1 MLPYFGMVKRFLTF
15 ALSVGFFIWLPSAF
29 ADGNG
34 ILSLDADAP
43 ATFRQVQAIEGSPLL
58 TLRVDN
64 IQVRAGW
71 EVTDAAEVFTIS
83 AGVSPNEGVLRT
95 TGDATDT
102 HVATIY
108 AVDKFDLLNPAYANL
123 TASAVITVVFDS
135 GVRLSAPRLTAVAGD
150 ENDDDR
156 ANLYTFV
163 AEGGSEDNTYTYTY
177 ALVGGNDAGH
187 FGHFGLDKDSG
198 VLSLRAGSQ
207 EGVYTLTVQVTDGDS
222 GPVEA
227 VVMVELSAAL
237 MLANAP
243 LISVALGAAVSLHTF
258 IASGG
263 IGVKTYRL
271 AGGQAGYTDYF
282 SVDAGSGVLSLKAGA
297 QEGVHIFAV
306 RAIDEG
312 GREDD
317 VLVTVRVSAMLSLAD
332 APSLLGG
339 AVGQA
344 SELHTFA
351 ADGGIGART
360 YTLMAGEAAG
370 YFSLGA
376 ESGVLSLLATAAA
389 GMYTLSVQVKDEHGN
404 MAQALA
410 TVDVRAL
417 YLASPMDTL
426 YAIEGRTVSLHT
438 FVAQSGVG
446 DKTYILVADKEDYFT
461 LGEKNGVL
469 SVLATAPIEIY
480 TLSVLVEDTVNNT
493 ATAVAI
499 VEVRASVSL
508 AAVPP
513 LTVIIGRVVHT
524 LVASGGIG
532 TLTYAIKSG
541 KDGFALDADNGVLS
555 LHADAGLGRHTLTL
569 RVADERGND
578 AETVATVEV
587 SAVLS
592 LADAPPFTVIASLG
606 VSLHTFVAG
615 GGIGAPTYAIVSGND
630 KKGFILDAASGV
642 LSLSVNAEPDN
653 YVLSVEVTDARGNTD
668 EAVATVG
675 VSAVLSLADAPRLT
689 AVAGE
694 AATLHMFSA
703 NGGIGIKTYTLA
715 AGDERYFSVDVGS
728 GVLSLRAIAQEG
740 IYTLTVE
747 VADDDR
753 GSDAVA
759 ALATVEVSAALMLA
773 DAPLI
778 YVALESTVS
787 LHTFIASGGIGIKT
801 YTLAAGNENYFSV
814 DANSGTLSL
823 LDAAQEGVYTLTVQ
837 AMDADSRKVDAA
849 ATVRVSAALMLA
861 DAPPFTVLAS
871 VAIDLH
877 TFAASGG
884 IGVKTYTLVTGA
896 EYFAVDADSGVLS
909 VNASVTVGMY
919 TLSVRVEDADGN
931 VAAAA
936 AMVEVTLLFLLEV
949 PPLYAVAEVA
959 QAVSV
964 HTFAAVQGAALI
976 TFTIFS
982 GNDGG
987 HFTLDPQ
994 SGVLFVQNASV
1005 AIYTLGVA
1013 GKDADNQRVEVMAV
1027 VDVDYALTL
1036 TAVSLVVQTGIT
1048 AGFYQL
1054 SASGGGGVQIFT
1066 LAAAGNE
1073 AGYFAINATGLLQ
1086 VSNAAVGAY
1095 TLLAGVS
1102 DDSGGSSQAK
1112 ITVQVVQM
1120 SLADAPFLPAVAG
1133 LPLTLSLHTFAAYEG
1148 IGKLRY
1154 TIIAG
1159 NGSGYF
1165 ALDADSGVL
1174 SLPDNPAVVAGTY
1187 SLRVGVSDSLT
1198 PPQQATAVATVHI
1211 GKNGIF
1217 VMGGDDGTN
1226 RLGNVWASADG
1237 KNWFNLAATDFPRRS
1252 YHQAA
1257 VYQDK
1262 MYVLG
1267 GSTNAYLGD
1276 AWSAVG
1282 GRNWTIEANPAWGER
1297 YRHQAVVYQE
1307 RLYVLGGGNG
1317 STRYNDVWSWAAGES
1332 WSVVTLAA
1340 AWDAR
1345 QAHQAVVHNGRMYV
1359 LGGGDLSNNP
1369 RFVRNDV
1376 WSSVDGKNWSFEGNA
1391 DWPARARHQAV
1402 SHNGRIYVLGGSDL
1416 SALKND
1422 VWSWAGGGESWR
1434 LEKADNGDFWSRRR
1448 LFQAVSKDGLLYVL
1462 GGYDGGVKDDVWS
1475 SADGQSWTK
1484 VADANWPARSSFQAV
1499 VYPPNLTLP
1508 GASETTILTLHAGLE
1523 IYTFSAQDGRAPYTY
1538 SLPPGT
1544 EGFKIVNKDGTGVL
1558 SANNAQVP
1566 AGTYQVTVRVEDDEG
1581 SHAESIINIELRAF
1595 VLADAPPLLA
1605 LGRLSVAARLH
1616 AFTATYGDG
1625 AYTFNLMNHAGAFI
1639 LGEASGVLSV
1649 RANADV
1655 GVYTVAVAVRDESS
1669 NRATAVAT
1677 VRLVKNGIFV
1687 LGGKA
1692 SSLQND
1698 VWLSV
1703 DSGWWKEANAAW
1715 PARDAH
1721 QAVVYKGRLW
1731 VMGGFSWQGGNKN
1744 DVWSSADGKSWSLL
1758 ETTGTW
1764 SGRTR
1769 HRSVAYKGRLYVTGG
1784 WDGGSLRKEVWS
1796 WAPGEA
1802 NWTMTTPPWTARESH
1817 QVVVHNERL
1826 YLLGGQAS
1834 EGNDVRKNDV
1844 WSTTDGENWRFEGNA
1859 DWPIRSLHQAVS
1871 HQGRLYV
1878 MGGWRTKDSGSRYN
1892 DVWSSVDGK
1901 SWREEKANNSD
1912 YWLRRTEFQAVSRDG
1927 LLYVMGGTT
1936 ANNESGSAENG
1947 SNDVWTSADGKIW
1960 SLAGNADW
1968 SVRESFQAVVFP
1980 PNLALSGSSETI
1992 VLTLQAGLD
2001 VEIYPFS
2008 AQGGFGQYTYSLPPE
2023 TEGFNINGGTGV
2035 LSAVK
2040 DQLSAGTYQVTVRVE
2055 DEDGGSAESIINIE
2069 LRTFVLADAPPLFA
2083 FARLSVAV
2091 SLHAF
2096 TSTYGVGAYTFNLMN
2111 HAGDFILGEASGVLS
2126 VQANVA
2132 VGVYTVAVEA
2142 RDAGNNRATA
2152 VATVRLAKNGMFM
2165 MGGLSGSYMNDVWV
2179 AADGKN
2185 WAKVVDADWP
2195 VRSNHQAVGY
2205 QGRLYVMG
2213 GYDGNSGIKDMWSAA
2228 DGKTWS
2234 LEAAPAWPGRD
2245 KFQAV
2250 AHQGRLYVLGG
2261 YDGNSTRYNDVWSWA
2276 KGESW
2281 SLNKA
2286 NDGNGWTKRSGHQ
2299 VVSHNGRLYVLGG
2312 DEGGNR
2318 LNDVWSSVDGKTWSF
2333 EGNAVWPSRTLHQAV
2348 SHQGRLYV
2356 LGGLGG
2362 DNNFRNDVWSWA
2374 GGDSGWTPVK
2384 ADNND
2389 FWSKRYSYKAL
2400 SRDGLLYVMGGS
2412 DKDGNRLNDV
2422 WSSADGVSWDKVAD
2436 ANWDER
2442 EGLEAVIFPP
2452 NLVLSGSSET
2462 IVATL
2467 HHAGVEIYTFR
2478 AQGGFG
2484 QYTYSL
2490 PPETEGFNIVKNSN
2504 GDGVLSVANAQ
2515 VSAGSHQVTVR
2526 VEDEDGGNAESIIN
2540 IELLPFVLADA
2551 PPLFAIGRFAVAAS
2565 LHVFTESYR
2574 GVGANTFDLV
2584 NNADDFIIGAE
2595 SGVLSV
2601 QANVAVGVYTVSV
2614 EARDESSNRA
2624 TAVATVRLAQ
2634 NGVFMMGGS
2643 GSNYFKDV
2651 WAAVDG
2657 KNWVKVADADW
2668 SGRRYHQAVGYKG
2681 RLYML
2686 GGSINTNVL
2695 KQIWSSADGK
2705 NWQREADPAWANRH
2719 HFQAVAHQGRL
2730 YVLGGSGGSNRLNDV
2745 WSWAKGESSWT
2756 AVTTA
2761 VAWTARSGLQAVSH
2775 NGRLY
2780 VLGGNAGSYR
2790 NDVWSSV
2797 DGANWSFE
2805 GNADWPS
2812 RSRHQAVSHN
2822 GRIYVL
2828 GGTDGS
2834 RKNDVWSWAEGES
2847 WSMEKANNN
2856 DFWSKRNYFKAL
2868 SYDGLLYV
2876 MGGYDGGNKNDVWSS
2891 ADGVSWTKVTNA
2903 NWVGRYGHQ
2912 ALVFPPNLTLPVISQ
2927 TIALSL
2933 KTGLDPEVYTFIAQG
2948 GRAPYTYSL
2957 PTESE
2962 EFNIAKNG
2970 NGDGVLSANNDNVP
2984 PGVYQVT
2991 VRVEDDDG
2999 SRAES
3004 IINIE
3009 VRSFALAD
3017 APPLSAIGRLAV
3029 AARLHTFTG
3038 QHGVGA
3044 STYNL
3049 VNNAGNFNL
3058 GETSGVL
3065 EAPANAAVG
3074 VYTVLVE
3081 ALDGRINRAT
3091 AVATVR
3097 IIPNGMFMMG
3107 GGNSGNF
3114 NDVWASANGKNW
3126 VKMADADWTGRTYHQ
3141 AVEYQ
3146 GRLYVMGGAEGG
3158 ATGRKNDVWSS
3169 ADGISWAKETDANW
3183 SAREQHQAVVH
3194 QGRLY
3199 VLSGT
3204 EGGSTGR
3211 KNDVWSWAEGESSWT
3226 EVTGAAGWQ
3235 AREGTQVV
3243 SHNGRLYMLG
3253 GNTGSV
3259 ANDIW
3264 SSVDGANWSLEG
3276 VAEWA
3281 GRVLHQA
3288 VSHNGRLYVLGGSDG
3303 SPRNDVW
3310 SWAEGE
3316 SGWREEKASN
3326 DAFWSKRLAFQ
3337 ALSHDGLL
3345 YVMGGQ
3351 DNNSTRFRDVWSSAD
3366 GVSWTK
3372 VANANWSARY
3382 GHQALVYPPSLAL
3395 PGTSETIALTLRT
3408 GLGLEIYTFRAQGG
3422 FGQYT
3427 YSLPPDTEGFKIN
3440 SGTGVLSA
3448 ANDQGS
3454 AGTYQVVVW
3463 VEDEDGSRAESIINI
3478 ELLSFVLADAPPLS
3492 GIARLPVRLHTFT
3505 GQHGVG
3511 TYTYNLVNDEG
3522 YFILGE
3528 ASGGLEARANVA
3540 VGVYTVSVAARDGRN
3555 NQATA
3560 VATVQLAP
3568 NGIFMLGGG
3577 SFNDVWSS
3585 AGGKNW
3591 AKVAD
3596 AGWTGRTYYQA
3607 VEYQG
3612 RLYVMGGSDGSSSYI
3627 KDMWSSADGKTWSPE
3642 AAPGW
3647 SGRQQHQAVAHQ
3659 GRLYVLGG
3667 LGGSRKNDVWS
3678 WAKGESWS
3686 LVTGAAAWPARTGHQ
3701 AVSHNGRLYV
3711 LSGDDGSTRLNDVWS
3726 SVDGKTWSL
3735 EATPAW
3741 SGRQLHQAVSH
3752 QGRLYVLGGLDSGNN
3767 LPNDV
3772 WSWAEGESGWTP
3784 VKANNSNFWSGR
3796 YSFKALSRDGL
3807 LYVLGGN
3814 VGSFRFQN
3822 DVWSSADGVS
3832 WTKVTNANWPAR
3844 QGLQAVVFPPSLA
3857 LPGTS
3862 ETIAL
3867 SLRAGRGLEIYT
3879 FSAQGGFGQYTY
3891 SLPEA
3896 EGFNIVKNSN
3906 GDGVLSA
3913 NNDQVPAG
3921 VYQVVVRVED
3931 EDGSRAESI
3940 INIELLYFYLAD
3952 APPLFAL
3959 GRLSVA
3965 ARLHTF
3971 TAVYG
3976 DGALTYNL
3984 VGDESGYFTL
3994 DTASGVLS
4002 VTANAAVGVYTVSVE
4017 VRDAGDNRATAVAT
4031 VRIIKNGIFV
4041 LGGDDG
4047 GVRNDVWMAG
4057 EDGVI
4062 WRSIS
4067 TNNVWPARSAYQ
4079 VVLLNGRMYVLG
4091 GYNGG
4096 GGTDDVWSSGDGVTW
4111 SFEGHADWSARTLFQ
4126 AVSHQGTIYVMGGA
4140 PGNRGYTGEIWSS
4153 TDGITW
4159 QQKTNPALPGRNY
4172 FQAVTHNGRIYV
4184 MGGLSDPYRRRDVWS
4199 SADGENW
4206 VYEGDGGW
4214 SARSNYQAVSHN
4226 GRIYVM
4232 GGNDGSHKK
4241 DVWSSVDG
4249 KNWRLETAAAAW
4261 PSRSGF
4267 QAVSRNGLLY
4277 VMGGEGNG
4285 TDDVWSSADGKS
4297 WTEMT
4302 ADAGWTARKLF
4313 QAVVFP
4319 PNLALPGS
4327 SETIALS
4334 LRAGQG
4340 LEIYTFSAQGGFGQY
4355 AYSLPPGTEGFNI
4368 NSGTGVLSAN
4378 NAQVPSGAHQLTV
4391 RVEDEDGSRA
4401 ESIINIE
4408 LRYFDLADASPL
4420 FAIAGL
4426 AESVRLHAFTAVY
4439 GVGESTYELVGD
4451 DSGYFTLGAA
4461 SGVLSMTA
4469 NVALGV
4475 YTVSVAA
4482 SDADGNQATA
4492 VATVHIVKNRIFVL
4506 GGSDGGIKNDVWSS
4520 VDGEVWR
4527 RDTGSAGWTRRQL
4540 HQAVAHN
4547 GRLYIL
4553 GGADGSKRNDVWWS
4567 VDGANWQREAD
4578 ADWPG
4583 REIHQA
4589 VSYNG
4594 RLYVLGGQVSGGKT
4608 NDVWSS
4614 ADGITWRQDKA
4625 NDTTGWTARDRHQ
4638 VVVHNSRIWLMGGQD
4653 SDGGTN
4659 DVWSSA
4665 DGISWISERNA
4676 AWDARYFHQMVSH
4689 GGRLYVMG
4697 GSDRSGNEGG
4707 VKNDVWSS
4715 PNGVSWRLE
4724 KADNDDF
4731 WSKRFRHQSLSRDGL
4746 LYVLGGEGSGGRTK
4760 DVWSSADGR
4769 SWTKETDAAWTAR
4782 MFHQAVVFPPD

>member
-1 MLPYFGMVKRFLTF
+1 MLSYFGMVKRFLTF

-29 ADGNG
+29 ADGSG

-43 ATFRQVQAIEGSPLL
+43 ATFRQVQTTEGSPLL
-58 TLRVDN
+58 TLRVNN
-64 IQVRAGW
+64 IQVRADW
-71 EVTDAAEVFTIS
+71 EVTDADKVFTIS
-83 AGVSPNEGVLRT
+83 AGVSPNEGVLWA
-95 TGDATDT
+95 TGNATDT

-108 AVDKFDLLNPAYANL
+108 VEDKFELLNPAYANL

-135 GVRLSAPRLTAVAGD
+135 GVRLPAPRLIAVVGD
-150 ENDDDR
+150 KGS
-156 ANLYTFV
+156 LYTFA

-177 ALVGGNDAGH
+177 ALVGGNDDDY
-187 FGHFGLDKDSG
+187 FGLDKDSG
-198 VLSLRAGSQ
+198 ALSLRAGSQ
-207 EGVYTLTVQVTDGDS
+207 EGVYTLTVQVTYGGGVS
-222 GPVEA
+222 VVA
-227 VVMVELSAAL
+227 VATVELSAAL
-237 MLANAP
+237 MMADAR
-243 LISVALGAAVSLHTF
+243 LIYVALGSTVSLHTF

-263 IGVKTYRL
+263 IGVKNYGV
-271 AGGQAGYTDYF
+271 AVGEESYF
-282 SVDAGSGVLSLKAGA
+282 SVDGGSGVLSLKAGA
-297 QEGVHIFAV
+297 QVGVHKLRV
-306 RAIDEG
+306 RATDEG
-312 GREDD
+312 RRE
-317 VLVTVRVSAMLSLAD
+317 VYAWATVRVSAMLSLAD
-332 APSLLGG
+332 ASSIGG
-339 AVGQA
+339 AEGEA
-344 SELHTFA
+344 SYLHTFA
-351 ADGGIGART
+351 AQGGIGART
-360 YTLMAGEAAG
+360 YILMAGEAAG

-376 ESGVLSLLATAAA
+376 TSGTLSLLATAPA

-426 YAIEGRTVSLHT
+426 YAIEGRAVSLHT
-438 FVAQSGVG
+438 FAAQGG
-446 DKTYILVADKEDYFT
+446 GGEKTYILVAGNEDYFT
-461 LGEKNGVL
+461 LGAKNGVL
-469 SVLATAPIEIY
+469 SVLAIAPREVY
-480 TLSVLVEDTVNNT
+480 TLSVQVENAVPKQ

-499 VEVRASVSL
+499 VEVRAPLSL
-508 AAVPP
+508 TAVPP
-513 LTVIIGRVVHT
+513 LTVILGRVAHT

-541 KDGFALDADNGVLS
+541 KDGFALDAASGVLS
-555 LHADAGLGRHTLTL
+555 LSVNAELGRHTLTF
-569 RVADERGND
+569 RVTDERNND
-578 AETVATVEV
+578 DETVATVAV
-587 SAVLS
+587 SAVLT
-592 LADAPPFTVIASLG
+592 LAAVPSFTVIASLG
-606 VSLHTFVAG
+606 MNLHTFVAG

-630 KKGFILDAASGV
+630 KKGFTLDAASGV

-653 YVLSVEVTDARGNTD
+653 YVLSIEVTDARGNTD
-668 EAVATVG
+668 GAVATVG

-694 AATLHMFSA
+694 AVTLHMFSA

-715 AGDERYFSVDVGS
+715 AGNQNYFSVDADS

-740 IYTLTVE
+740 IYTLKVE

-753 GSDAVA
+753 GSDAVE
-759 ALATVEVSAALMLA
+759 ALAMVEVSAALMLA

-801 YTLAAGNENYFSV
+801 YTLAAGNENYFLV
-814 DANSGTLSL
+814 DAGSGTLSL
-823 LDAAQEGVYTLTVQ
+823 LEDAQAGVYTLTVQ
-837 AMDADSRKVDAA
+837 AMDADSRTVVAA

-861 DAPPFTVLAS
+861 DEPSFTVLAG

-919 TLSVRVEDADGN
+919 NLAVRVEDADGN
-931 VAAAA
+931 VAVAA

-959 QAVSV
+959 QSVSV
-964 HTFAAVQGAALI
+964 HTFAAVQGAVIL

-982 GNDGG
+982 GNDGE

-1054 SASGGGGVQIFT
+1054 SASGGGGVQTFT

-1073 AGYFAINATGLLQ
+1073 AGYFALNATGLLQ

-1133 LPLTLSLHTFAAYEG
+1133 LPLTLFLHTFAAYEG

-1226 RLGNVWASADG
+1226 HFRNVWASADG
-1237 KNWFNLAATDFPRRS
+1237 KNWLNLAATDFPERS

-1267 GSTNAYLGD
+1267 GSTSAYLGD

-1282 GRNWTIEANPAWGER
+1282 GRNWTVEANPAWGAR

-1317 STRYNDVWSWAAGES
+1317 STRYNDVWSRAAGES

-1359 LGGGDLSNNP
+1359 LGGGDLVNSPN
-1369 RFVRNDV
+1369 FVKNDV

-1391 DWPARARHQAV
+1391 DWPARAQHQAV
-1402 SHNGRIYVLGGSDL
+1402 SHNGRIYVLGGADL
-1416 SALKND
+1416 SGRYND
-1422 VWSWAGGGESWR
+1422 VWSWAGGERWR
-1434 LEKADNGDFWSRRR
+1434 MEQANNNDFWSERS
-1448 LFQAVSKDGLLYVL
+1448 LFQAVSKDGLLYVM
-1462 GGYDGGVKDDVWS
+1462 GGQDSGKKDDVWS

-1484 VADANWPARSSFQAV
+1484 VADANWSARSGFQAV

-1508 GASETTILTLHAGLE
+1508 GTSETTILTLHAGLD
-1523 IYTFSAQDGRAPYTY
+1523 IYPFRAQGGRAPYAY

-1544 EGFKIVNKDGTGVL
+1544 EGFNIDSGTGVL

-1581 SHAESIINIELRAF
+1581 SRAESIINIELRVFVLADAPPLLAIGRLAVAVSLHAFTAAYGDGAYTFNLMNHAGDFILGEASGVFSVQANADVGGYTVSVEVSDARSNRATAVATVRLAKNGIFVLGGSLDGEYLNDVWMSADGKNWLNLAATGLPGRVYHQAAVYQDKMYVLGGSNGDLLGDAWSAGGGRNWTVEANPAWTARDRHQALAHQGRLYVIGGNDEDGIKNDVWSWAEGESSWMAVTVSAAWSERQNHQAVSHNGRIYVLGGYDSNNNNNKNDVWSSVDGKNWLFHGNADWSARAQHQAVSHNGRLYVMGGYDSNNKNDVWSWAGGGESWRLEKADNETSFWSQRDLFQAMSKDGLLYVLGGSGKNDVWSSADGQKWTKVADASWEGREGLAAVIFPPNLALSGSSETIVLTLHAGLDIYPFSAQGGRAPYAYSLPPETEGFNIDSGTGVLSANNAQVPVGTYQVTVRVEDDDGSHAESIINIELRTFA
-1595 VLADAPPLLA
+1595 LADAPPLLA

-1616 AFTATYGDG
+1616 AFTAAYGDG
-1625 AYTFNLMNHAGAFI
+1625 AYTFNLVNNAGYFI

-1649 RANADV
+1649 RANADL

-1677 VRLVKNGIFV
+1677 VRIIKNGIFV
-1687 LGGKA
+1687 LGGKT
-1692 SSLQND
+1692 SGFQND
-1698 VWLSV
+1698 VWLSW
-1703 DSGWWKEANAAW
+1703 DSGWWQEANAAW

-1731 VMGGFSWQGGNKN
+1731 VMGGWTGGYKN

-1784 WDGGSLRKEVWS
+1784 WNGSGLTKEVWS

-1802 NWTMTTPPWTARESH
+1802 SWTMTTPPWSQRESH

-1834 EGNDVRKNDV
+1834 EGGVDVRKNDV
-1844 WSTTDGENWRFEGNA
+1844 WSSTDGANWTFEGNA
-1859 DWPIRSLHQAVS
+1859 EWPIRSLHQAVS

-1878 MGGWRTKDSGSRYN
+1878 MGGWRAKDSSTRYN
-1892 DVWSSVDGK
+1892 DVWSSVDGR

-1936 ANNESGSAENG
+1936 ANNETGSAGNG

-1960 SLAGNADW
+1960 SLAGNAGW
-1968 SVRESFQAVVFP
+1968 SVREGLQAVVFP
-1980 PNLALSGSSETI
+1980 PNLVLSGSSETI
-1992 VLTLQAGLD
+1992 SLTLQAGLD
-2001 VEIYPFS
+2001 LEIYTFS

-2023 TEGFNINGGTGV
+2023 TEGFKIDGDTGV
-2035 LSAVK
+2035 LSTDK
-2040 DQLSAGTYQVTVRVE
+2040 DQVSGGSHQVTVRVE
-2055 DEDGGSAESIINIE
+2055 DEDGSRAESIINIE
-2069 LRTFVLADAPPLFA
+2069 LPSFVLADAPPLLAIGRFA
-2083 FARLSVAV
+2083 VAV
-2091 SLHAF
+2091 SLHVF
-2096 TSTYGVGAYTFNLMN
+2096 TDSQHGVGAYTFDLVN
-2111 HAGDFILGEASGVLS
+2111 HADNFILGEASGVLS
-2126 VQANVA
+2126 VQANA
-2132 VGVYTVAVEA
+2132 
-2142 RDAGNNRATA
+2142 
-2152 VATVRLAKNGMFM
+2152 
-2165 MGGLSGSYMNDVWV
+2165 
-2179 AADGKN
+2179 
-2185 WAKVVDADWP
+2185 
-2195 VRSNHQAVGY
+2195 
-2205 QGRLYVMG
+2205 
-2213 GYDGNSGIKDMWSAA
+2213 
-2228 DGKTWS
+2228 
-2234 LEAAPAWPGRD
+2234 
-2245 KFQAV
+2245 
-2250 AHQGRLYVLGG
+2250 
-2261 YDGNSTRYNDVWSWA
+2261 
-2276 KGESW
+2276 
-2281 SLNKA
+2281 
-2286 NDGNGWTKRSGHQ
+2286 
-2299 VVSHNGRLYVLGG
+2299 
-2312 DEGGNR
+2312 
-2318 LNDVWSSVDGKTWSF
+2318 
-2333 EGNAVWPSRTLHQAV
+2333 
-2348 SHQGRLYV
+2348 
-2356 LGGLGG
+2356 
-2362 DNNFRNDVWSWA
+2362 
-2374 GGDSGWTPVK
+2374 
-2384 ADNND
+2384 
-2389 FWSKRYSYKAL
+2389 
-2400 SRDGLLYVMGGS
+2400 
-2412 DKDGNRLNDV
+2412 
-2422 WSSADGVSWDKVAD
+2422 
-2436 ANWDER
+2436 
-2442 EGLEAVIFPP
+2442 
-2452 NLVLSGSSET
+2452 
-2462 IVATL
+2462 
-2467 HHAGVEIYTFR
+2467 
-2478 AQGGFG
+2478 
-2484 QYTYSL
+2484 
-2490 PPETEGFNIVKNSN
+2490 
-2504 GDGVLSVANAQ
+2504 
-2515 VSAGSHQVTVR
+2515 
-2526 VEDEDGGNAESIIN
+2526 
-2540 IELLPFVLADA
+2540 
-2551 PPLFAIGRFAVAAS
+2551 
-2565 LHVFTESYR
+2565 
-2574 GVGANTFDLV
+2574 
-2584 NNADDFIIGAE
+2584 
-2595 SGVLSV
+2595 
-2601 QANVAVGVYTVSV
+2601 AVGVYTVSV

-2624 TAVATVRLAQ
+2624 TAVATVRLAK
-2634 NGVFMMGGS
+2634 NGIFMLGGS
-2643 GSNYFKDV
+2643 GTVFFNDV

-2668 SGRRYHQAVGYKG
+2668 SGRVYHQAVGYKG
-2681 RLYML
+2681 RLYVL
-2686 GGSINTNVL
+2686 GGSSGTNAY
-2695 KQIWSSADGK
+2695 KDIWSSADGK
-2705 NWQREADPAWANRH
+2705 NWQRAADPGWANRRR
-2719 HFQAVAHQGRL
+2719 FQAVSHKGRLYVMGGGYPLGAGINSNSNLLNDVWSWAEGESSWTEETAAAAWTVRQDYQAVSHKGRL
-2730 YVLGGSGGSNRLNDV
+2730 YVLGGGNTATDGGF
-2745 WSWAKGESSWT
+2745 
-2756 AVTTA
+2756 
-2761 VAWTARSGLQAVSH
+2761 
-2775 NGRLY
+2775 
-2780 VLGGNAGSYR
+2780 YR

-2797 DGANWSFE
+2797 DGANWSFD
-2805 GNADWPS
+2805 GNADWPA
-2812 RSRHQAVSHN
+2812 RTQHQAVSHN

-2828 GGTDGS
+2828 GGTSNATSTG
-2834 RKNDVWSWAEGES
+2834 RRNDVWSWAEGES
-2847 WSMEKANNN
+2847 WRMEKANNN
-2856 DFWSKRNYFKAL
+2856 DFWTKRGQFKAL

-2876 MGGYDGGNKNDVWSS
+2876 MGGIDSGLLAHNEVWSS

-2903 NWVGRYGHQ
+2903 DWAIRSGLQ
-2912 ALVFPPNLTLPVISQ
+2912 ALVYPPNLTLPGTSQ

-2933 KTGLDPEVYTFIAQG
+2933 KAGLDLEAYTFIAQG
-2948 GRAPYTYSL
+2948 GFGQYAYSL

-2962 EFNIAKNG
+2962 EFNIDG
-2970 NGDGVLSANNDNVP
+2970 GTGVLSANNDNVP

-2991 VRVEDDDG
+2991 VRVEDEDG

-3017 APPLSAIGRLAV
+3017 APPLSAIGRFAV
-3029 AARLHTFTG
+3029 AVSLHTFTG
-3038 QHGVGA
+3038 RHGVG
-3044 STYNL
+3044 TYNYNL
-3049 VNNAGNFNL
+3049 VNNAENFNL
-3058 GETSGVL
+3058 GATSGVL
-3065 EAPANAAVG
+3065 EAQANADVG
-3074 VYTVLVE
+3074 VYTVSV
-3081 ALDGRINRAT
+3081 AASDGRSNQAT

-3097 IIPNGMFMMG
+3097 ITPNGIFVMG
-3107 GGNSGNF
+3107 GSGGAFVYKGVWTSADGNR
-3114 NDVWASANGKNW
+3114 WAK
-3126 VKMADADWTGRTYHQ
+3126 VADAGWPVRSWHQ

-3146 GRLYVMGGAEGG
+3146 GRLYVMGGYDTTQILGDWWSSADGKTWARKTNPAWGARSQPQAVAHNGRLYVLGGTEGG
-3158 ATGRKNDVWSS
+3158 ANGRKNDVWSWAEGESWS
-3169 ADGISWAKETDANW
+3169 AVTLTAAW
-3183 SAREQHQAVVH
+3183 SARSGHQALSH
-3194 QGRLY
+3194 KGRLY
-3199 VLSGT
+3199 VMGGYDGGYTNDMWSSVDGANWSFEGNAQWPIRTLHQAVSHNGRIYVLGGT
-3204 EGGSTGR
+3204 DSNNNVSGR

-3226 EVTGAAGWQ
+3226 EEKVNISTSFW
-3235 AREGTQVV
+3235 
-3243 SHNGRLYMLG
+3243 
-3253 GNTGSV
+3253 
-3259 ANDIW
+3259 
-3264 SSVDGANWSLEG
+3264 
-3276 VAEWA
+3276 
-3281 GRVLHQA
+3281 
-3288 VSHNGRLYVLGGSDG
+3288 
-3303 SPRNDVW
+3303 SPR
-3310 SWAEGE
+3310 
-3316 SGWREEKASN
+3316 AS
-3326 DAFWSKRLAFQ
+3326 FQ

-3345 YVMGGQ
+3345 YVMGGVSS
-3351 DNNSTRFRDVWSSAD
+3351 NAVNDVWSSAD

-3372 VANANWSARY
+3372 VADADWSIRQ
-3382 GHQALVYPPSLAL
+3382 GLQAVVFPPSLAL

-3408 GLGLEIYTFRAQGG
+3408 GRGLEIYTFRAQGG

-3463 VEDEDGSRAESIINI
+3463 VEDEDGSRAESIINV
-3478 ELLSFVLADAPPLS
+3478 ELRSFVLADAPPLL
-3492 GIARLPVRLHTFT
+3492 GLGRLAAAARVHTFT
-3505 GQHGVG
+3505 GQHGIG
-3511 TYTYNLVNDEG
+3511 ASTYKLVDDEG
-3522 YFILGE
+3522 YFTLGE
-3528 ASGGLEARANVA
+3528 ASGVLEAQANVA
-3540 VGVYTVSVAARDGRN
+3540 VGVYTVAVEARDGRSN
-3555 NQATA
+3555 RATA
-3560 VATVQLAP
+3560 VATVRLAK
-3568 NGIFMLGGG
+3568 NGIFMMGGG
-3577 SFNDVWSS
+3577 SFDDVWAS
-3585 AGGKNW
+3585 ADGKNW

-3596 AGWTGRTYYQA
+3596 ADWTGRTYHQA

-3612 RLYVMGGSDGSSSYI
+3612 RLYVMGGYGGSNI
-3627 KDMWSSADGKTWSPE
+3627 KDMWSSADGITWSLE
-3642 AAPGW
+3642 ATPGW
-3647 SGRQQHQAVAHQ
+3647 TGRQLHQAVAHQ

-3667 LGGSRKNDVWS
+3667 DDGSSRQNDVWS

-3686 LVTGAAAWPARTGHQ
+3686 LNKENDDNGWEARSGHQ
-3701 AVSHNGRLYV
+3701 VVSHNGRLYV
-3711 LSGDDGSTRLNDVWS
+3711 LGGDDGSTRYNDVWS
-3726 SVDGKTWSL
+3726 SVDGATWSFEG
-3735 EATPAW
+3735 EAAW
-3741 SGRQLHQAVSH
+3741 PIRTLHQAVSH

-3784 VKANNSNFWSGR
+3784 VKASNGNFWSGR
-3796 YSFKALSRDGL
+3796 YSYKALSRDGL

-3814 VGSFRFQN
+3814 EGSFRFQN

-3832 WTKVTNANWPAR
+3832 WTKVANADWDAR

-3867 SLRAGRGLEIYT
+3867 SLRAGQGLEIYT
-3879 FSAQGGFGQYTY
+3879 FRAQGGFGQYTY
-3891 SLPEA
+3891 SLPPET
-3896 EGFNIVKNSN
+3896 EGFNIN
-3906 GDGVLSA
+3906 GGTGVLSA

-3921 VYQVVVRVED
+3921 VYQVVVQVED
-3931 EDGSRAESI
+3931 EDGSRAQSI

-3994 DTASGVLS
+3994 GAASGVLS
-4002 VTANAAVGVYTVSVE
+4002 VTANVALGVYTVSVE
-4017 VRDAGDNRATAVAT
+4017 VIDAGNNRATAVAT

-4041 LGGDDG
+4041 MGGDDG
-4047 GVRNDVWMAG
+4047 SLKNDVWMGG

-4062 WRSIS
+4062 WRAIT

-4096 GGTDDVWSSGDGVTW
+4096 IGTDDVWSSGDGVTW
-4111 SFEGHADWSARTLFQ
+4111 TFEGRADWSPRTLFQ

-4159 QQKTNPALPGRNY
+4159 QQKTNHPVPGRNY

-4214 SARSNYQAVSHN
+4214 SARSRHQAVSHN

-4232 GGNDGSHKK
+4232 GGNDGSQKK

-4261 PSRSGF
+4261 PSRSSF

-4277 VMGGEGNG
+4277 VMGGDGNG
-4285 TDDVWSSADGKS
+4285 TDDVWSSADGKI
-4297 WTEMT
+4297 WTEVT

-4378 NAQVPSGAHQLTV
+4378 NDQVPSGAHQLTV
-4391 RVEDEDGSRA
+4391 RVDDEDGSRA

-4408 LRYFDLADASPL
+4408 LRYYDLADALPL
-4420 FAIAGL
+4420 FAIADL

-4520 VDGEVWR
+4520 VDGEIWR

-4547 GRLYIL
+4547 GRLYVL

-4589 VSYNG
+4589 VSYKG
-4594 RLYVLGGQVSGGKT
+4594 RLYVLGGQVSDGKT

-4614 ADGITWRQDKA
+4614 ADGINWRQDKA
-4625 NDTTGWTARDRHQ
+4625 NNAIGWTARDRHQ
-4638 VVVHNSRIWLMGGQD
+4638 VVVHSGRIWLLGGQD
-4653 SDGGTN
+4653 SDGSLN

-4665 DGISWISERNA
+4665 DGSSWRFERNA
-4676 AWDARYFHQMVSH
+4676 DWDARYFHQVVLH

-4715 PNGVSWRLE
+4715 GNGLSWKLE
-4724 KADNDDF
+4724 KEDNDDF
-4731 WSKRFRHQSLSRDGL
+4731 WSKRYRHQSLSRDGL
-4746 LYVLGGEGSGGRTK
+4746 LYVLGGQDGGSSNGGRKK
-4760 DVWSSADGR
+4760 DVWSSADGKT
-4769 SWTKETDAAWTAR
+4769 WVPETDAAWTAR
-4782 MFHQAVVFPPD
+4782 LFHQAVVFPPE

>member
-1 MLPYFGMVKRFLTF
+1 MV
-15 ALSVGFFIWLPSAF
+15 
-29 ADGNG
+29 
-34 ILSLDADAP
+34 
-43 ATFRQVQAIEGSPLL
+43 
-58 TLRVDN
+58 
-64 IQVRAGW
+64 
-71 EVTDAAEVFTIS
+71 
-83 AGVSPNEGVLRT
+83 
-95 TGDATDT
+95 
-102 HVATIY
+102 
-108 AVDKFDLLNPAYANL
+108 
-123 TASAVITVVFDS
+123 
-135 GVRLSAPRLTAVAGD
+135 
-150 ENDDDR
+150 
-156 ANLYTFV
+156 
-163 AEGGSEDNTYTYTY
+163 
-177 ALVGGNDAGH
+177 
-187 FGHFGLDKDSG
+187 
-198 VLSLRAGSQ
+198 
-207 EGVYTLTVQVTDGDS
+207 
-222 GPVEA
+222 
-227 VVMVELSAAL
+227 
-237 MLANAP
+237 
-243 LISVALGAAVSLHTF
+243 
-258 IASGG
+258 
-263 IGVKTYRL
+263 
-271 AGGQAGYTDYF
+271 
-282 SVDAGSGVLSLKAGA
+282 
-297 QEGVHIFAV
+297 
-306 RAIDEG
+306 
-312 GREDD
+312 
-317 VLVTVRVSAMLSLAD
+317 
-332 APSLLGG
+332 
-339 AVGQA
+339 
-344 SELHTFA
+344 
-351 ADGGIGART
+351 
-360 YTLMAGEAAG
+360 
-370 YFSLGA
+370 
-376 ESGVLSLLATAAA
+376 
-389 GMYTLSVQVKDEHGN
+389 
-404 MAQALA
+404 
-410 TVDVRAL
+410 
-417 YLASPMDTL
+417 
-426 YAIEGRTVSLHT
+426 
-438 FVAQSGVG
+438 
-446 DKTYILVADKEDYFT
+446 
-461 LGEKNGVL
+461 
-469 SVLATAPIEIY
+469 
-480 TLSVLVEDTVNNT
+480 
-493 ATAVAI
+493 
-499 VEVRASVSL
+499 
-508 AAVPP
+508 
-513 LTVIIGRVVHT
+513 
-524 LVASGGIG
+524 
-532 TLTYAIKSG
+532 
-541 KDGFALDADNGVLS
+541 
-555 LHADAGLGRHTLTL
+555 
-569 RVADERGND
+569 
-578 AETVATVEV
+578 
-587 SAVLS
+587 
-592 LADAPPFTVIASLG
+592 
-606 VSLHTFVAG
+606 
-615 GGIGAPTYAIVSGND
+615 
-630 KKGFILDAASGV
+630 
-642 LSLSVNAEPDN
+642 
-653 YVLSVEVTDARGNTD
+653 
-668 EAVATVG
+668 
-675 VSAVLSLADAPRLT
+675 
-689 AVAGE
+689 
-694 AATLHMFSA
+694 
-703 NGGIGIKTYTLA
+703 
-715 AGDERYFSVDVGS
+715 
-728 GVLSLRAIAQEG
+728 
-740 IYTLTVE
+740 
-747 VADDDR
+747 
-753 GSDAVA
+753 
-759 ALATVEVSAALMLA
+759 
-773 DAPLI
+773 
-778 YVALESTVS
+778 
-787 LHTFIASGGIGIKT
+787 
-801 YTLAAGNENYFSV
+801 
-814 DANSGTLSL
+814 
-823 LDAAQEGVYTLTVQ
+823 
-837 AMDADSRKVDAA
+837 
-849 ATVRVSAALMLA
+849 
-861 DAPPFTVLAS
+861 
-871 VAIDLH
+871 
-877 TFAASGG
+877 
-884 IGVKTYTLVTGA
+884 
-896 EYFAVDADSGVLS
+896 
-909 VNASVTVGMY
+909 
-919 TLSVRVEDADGN
+919 
-931 VAAAA
+931 
-936 AMVEVTLLFLLEV
+936 
-949 PPLYAVAEVA
+949 
-959 QAVSV
+959 
-964 HTFAAVQGAALI
+964 
-976 TFTIFS
+976 
-982 GNDGG
+982 
-987 HFTLDPQ
+987 
-994 SGVLFVQNASV
+994 
-1005 AIYTLGVA
+1005 
-1013 GKDADNQRVEVMAV
+1013 
-1027 VDVDYALTL
+1027 
-1036 TAVSLVVQTGIT
+1036 
-1048 AGFYQL
+1048 
-1054 SASGGGGVQIFT
+1054 
-1066 LAAAGNE
+1066 
-1073 AGYFAINATGLLQ
+1073 
-1086 VSNAAVGAY
+1086 
-1095 TLLAGVS
+1095 
-1102 DDSGGSSQAK
+1102 
-1112 ITVQVVQM
+1112 
-1120 SLADAPFLPAVAG
+1120 
-1133 LPLTLSLHTFAAYEG
+1133 
-1148 IGKLRY
+1148 
-1154 TIIAG
+1154 
-1159 NGSGYF
+1159 
-1165 ALDADSGVL
+1165 
-1174 SLPDNPAVVAGTY
+1174 
-1187 SLRVGVSDSLT
+1187 
-1198 PPQQATAVATVHI
+1198 
-1211 GKNGIF
+1211 
-1217 VMGGDDGTN
+1217 
-1226 RLGNVWASADG
+1226 
-1237 KNWFNLAATDFPRRS
+1237 
-1252 YHQAA
+1252 
-1257 VYQDK
+1257 
-1262 MYVLG
+1262 
-1267 GSTNAYLGD
+1267 
-1276 AWSAVG
+1276 
-1282 GRNWTIEANPAWGER
+1282 
-1297 YRHQAVVYQE
+1297 
-1307 RLYVLGGGNG
+1307 
-1317 STRYNDVWSWAAGES
+1317 
-1332 WSVVTLAA
+1332 
-1340 AWDAR
+1340 
-1345 QAHQAVVHNGRMYV
+1345 
-1359 LGGGDLSNNP
+1359 
-1369 RFVRNDV
+1369 
-1376 WSSVDGKNWSFEGNA
+1376 
-1391 DWPARARHQAV
+1391 
-1402 SHNGRIYVLGGSDL
+1402 
-1416 SALKND
+1416 
-1422 VWSWAGGGESWR
+1422 
-1434 LEKADNGDFWSRRR
+1434 
-1448 LFQAVSKDGLLYVL
+1448 
-1462 GGYDGGVKDDVWS
+1462 
-1475 SADGQSWTK
+1475 
-1484 VADANWPARSSFQAV
+1484 
-1499 VYPPNLTLP
+1499 
-1508 GASETTILTLHAGLE
+1508 
-1523 IYTFSAQDGRAPYTY
+1523 
-1538 SLPPGT
+1538 
-1544 EGFKIVNKDGTGVL
+1544 
-1558 SANNAQVP
+1558 
-1566 AGTYQVTVRVEDDEG
+1566 
-1581 SHAESIINIELRAF
+1581 
-1595 VLADAPPLLA
+1595 
-1605 LGRLSVAARLH
+1605 
-1616 AFTATYGDG
+1616 
-1625 AYTFNLMNHAGAFI
+1625 
-1639 LGEASGVLSV
+1639 
-1649 RANADV
+1649 
-1655 GVYTVAVAVRDESS
+1655 
-1669 NRATAVAT
+1669 
-1677 VRLVKNGIFV
+1677 
-1687 LGGKA
+1687 
-1692 SSLQND
+1692 
-1698 VWLSV
+1698 
-1703 DSGWWKEANAAW
+1703 
-1715 PARDAH
+1715 
-1721 QAVVYKGRLW
+1721 
-1731 VMGGFSWQGGNKN
+1731 
-1744 DVWSSADGKSWSLL
+1744 
-1758 ETTGTW
+1758 
-1764 SGRTR
+1764 
-1769 HRSVAYKGRLYVTGG
+1769 
-1784 WDGGSLRKEVWS
+1784 
-1796 WAPGEA
+1796 
-1802 NWTMTTPPWTARESH
+1802 
-1817 QVVVHNERL
+1817 
-1826 YLLGGQAS
+1826 
-1834 EGNDVRKNDV
+1834 
-1844 WSTTDGENWRFEGNA
+1844 
-1859 DWPIRSLHQAVS
+1859 
-1871 HQGRLYV
+1871 
-1878 MGGWRTKDSGSRYN
+1878 
-1892 DVWSSVDGK
+1892 
-1901 SWREEKANNSD
+1901 
-1912 YWLRRTEFQAVSRDG
+1912 
-1927 LLYVMGGTT
+1927 
-1936 ANNESGSAENG
+1936 
-1947 SNDVWTSADGKIW
+1947 
-1960 SLAGNADW
+1960 
-1968 SVRESFQAVVFP
+1968 
-1980 PNLALSGSSETI
+1980 
-1992 VLTLQAGLD
+1992 
-2001 VEIYPFS
+2001 
-2008 AQGGFGQYTYSLPPE
+2008 
-2023 TEGFNINGGTGV
+2023 
-2035 LSAVK
+2035 
-2040 DQLSAGTYQVTVRVE
+2040 
-2055 DEDGGSAESIINIE
+2055 
-2069 LRTFVLADAPPLFA
+2069 
-2083 FARLSVAV
+2083 
-2091 SLHAF
+2091 
-2096 TSTYGVGAYTFNLMN
+2096 
-2111 HAGDFILGEASGVLS
+2111 
-2126 VQANVA
+2126 
-2132 VGVYTVAVEA
+2132 
-2142 RDAGNNRATA
+2142 
-2152 VATVRLAKNGMFM
+2152 
-2165 MGGLSGSYMNDVWV
+2165 
-2179 AADGKN
+2179 
-2185 WAKVVDADWP
+2185 
-2195 VRSNHQAVGY
+2195 
-2205 QGRLYVMG
+2205 
-2213 GYDGNSGIKDMWSAA
+2213 
-2228 DGKTWS
+2228 
-2234 LEAAPAWPGRD
+2234 
-2245 KFQAV
+2245 
-2250 AHQGRLYVLGG
+2250 
-2261 YDGNSTRYNDVWSWA
+2261 
-2276 KGESW
+2276 
-2281 SLNKA
+2281 
-2286 NDGNGWTKRSGHQ
+2286 GHQ
-2299 VVSHNGRLYVLGG
+2299 
-2312 DEGGNR
+2312 
-2318 LNDVWSSVDGKTWSF
+2318 
-2333 EGNAVWPSRTLHQAV
+2333 
-2348 SHQGRLYV
+2348 
-2356 LGGLGG
+2356 
-2362 DNNFRNDVWSWA
+2362 
-2374 GGDSGWTPVK
+2374 VK

-2400 SRDGLLYVMGGS
+2400 SRDGLLYVLGGS

-2462 IVATL
+2462 IVLTL

-2504 GDGVLSVANAQ
+2504 GDGVLSVVNAQ
-2515 VSAGSHQVTVR
+2515 LSAGSHQVTVR
-2526 VEDEDGGNAESIIN
+2526 VEDEDGGNAQSIIN

-2551 PPLFAIGRFAVAAS
+2551 PPLLAIGRLGVAVS
-2565 LHVFTESYR
+2565 LHAFTESYR

-2584 NNADDFIIGAE
+2584 NNADNFIIGAE

-2624 TAVATVRLAQ
+2624 TAVATVRLAK
-2634 NGVFMMGGS
+2634 NGIFMLGGV
-2643 GSNYFKDV
+2643 GSTFFNDV

-2668 SGRRYHQAVGYKG
+2668 SGRQHHQAVGYKG
-2681 RLYML
+2681 RLYVL
-2686 GGSINTNVL
+2686 GGSMGTNFY
-2695 KQIWSSADGK
+2695 KDIWSSADGK
-2705 NWQREADPAWANRH
+2705 NWLSEANPAWSGRQQH
-2719 HFQAVAHQGRL
+2719 QAVVHQGRL
-2730 YVLGGSGGSNRLNDV
+2730 YVMGGSDGSRKNDV

-2756 AVTTA
+2756 EETA
-2761 VAWTARSGLQAVSH
+2761 AAAWPARNSHQAVSY

-2780 VLGGNAGSYR
+2780 VLGGTDGGR
-2790 NDVWSSV
+2790 KNDVWSWAEGESWSAV
-2797 DGANWSFE
+2797 TGAAGWT
-2805 GNADWPS
+2805 A
-2812 RSRHQAVSHN
+2812 RSGHQAVSHN

-2828 GGTDGS
+2828 GGNDGS

-2847 WSMEKANNN
+2847 GWREEKADNN
-2856 DFWSKRNYFKAL
+2856 DFWTKRRQFKAL

-2876 MGGYDGGNKNDVWSS
+2876 MGGSTSNTTAENDVWSS

-2903 NWVGRYGHQ
+2903 NWSARDGLQ

-2927 TIALSL
+2927 TVALSL
-2933 KTGLDPEVYTFIAQG
+2933 KAGLDLEVYTFIAQG

-2957 PTESE
+2957 PTEPE

-2970 NGDGVLSANNDNVP
+2970 NGAGVLSANNDNVP

-3058 GETSGVL
+3058 DATSGVL

-3264 SSVDGANWSLEG
+3264 SSVDGANWLFEG

-3408 GLGLEIYTFRAQGG
+3408 GLGLEIYTFSAQGG

-3505 GQHGVG
+3505 GQHGAG

-3522 YFILGE
+3522 YFTLGE

-3612 RLYVMGGSDGSSSYI
+3612 RLYVMGGSDSSSSYI

-3647 SGRQQHQAVAHQ
+3647 SGRQLHQAVAHQ

-3667 LGGSRKNDVWS
+3667 LDGSGRKNDVWS

-3741 SGRQLHQAVSH
+3741 PGRQLHQAVSH

-3832 WTKVTNANWPAR
+3832 WTKVANANWPAR

-3940 INIELLYFYLAD
+3940 INIELSYFYLAD

-4031 VRIIKNGIFV
+4031 VRLMKNGIFV

-4047 GVRNDVWMAG
+4047 GVRNDVWLAG

-4079 VVLLNGRMYVLG
+4079 VVLFNGRMYVLG

-4206 VYEGDGGW
+4206 VYEGDGDW

-4232 GGNDGSHKK
+4232 GGNDGSQKK
-4241 DVWSSVDG
+4241 DVWSSVGG

-4355 AYSLPPGTEGFNI
+4355 NYSLPPGTEGFNI
-4368 NSGTGVLSAN
+4368 DGGTGVLSAN
-4378 NAQVPSGAHQLTV
+4378 NDQVPSGAHQLTV
-4391 RVEDEDGSRA
+4391 RVEDGDGSRA

-4408 LRYFDLADASPL
+4408 LRYFDLADAPPL

-4439 GVGESTYELVGD
+4439 GVGASTYELVGD
-4451 DSGYFTLGAA
+4451 ESGYFTLGAA

-4520 VDGEVWR
+4520 VDGEIWR

-4589 VSYNG
+4589 VSYKG
-4594 RLYVLGGQVSGGKT
+4594 RLYVLGGQDNDGKT

-4625 NDTTGWTARDRHQ
+4625 NNTTGWTARDRHQ
-4638 VVVHNSRIWLMGGQD
+4638 VVVHSGRIWLLGGQD

-4665 DGISWISERNA
+4665 DGSSWRFEDNA
-4676 AWDARYFHQMVSH
+4676 DWDARYFHQVVSH

-4697 GSDRSGNEGG
+4697 GSDGS
-4707 VKNDVWSS
+4707 VKSDVWSS
-4715 PNGVSWRLE
+4715 GNGLSWRLE

-4746 LYVLGGEGSGGRTK
+4746 LYVLGGQGSGGRTK

-4769 SWTKETDAAWTAR
+4769 SWTKEPDAAWTAR

>member
-1 MLPYFGMVKRFLTF
+1 MLSYFGMVKRFLTF

-29 ADGNG
+29 ADGSG
-34 ILSLDADAP
+34 ILSLDSPASP
-43 ATFRQVQAIEGSPLL
+43 ATFRQVQTTEGSPLL
-58 TLRVDN
+58 TLRVNN
-64 IQVRAGW
+64 IQVRADW

-83 AGVSPNEGVLRT
+83 AGSPNEGVLWA
-95 TGDATDT
+95 TGNATDT

-108 AVDKFDLLNPAYANL
+108 VEDKFELLNPAYANL

-135 GVRLSAPRLTAVAGD
+135 GVRLPAPRLIAVVGD
-150 ENDDDR
+150 KGS
-156 ANLYTFV
+156 LYTFA

-177 ALVGGNDAGH
+177 ALVGGNDDDY
-187 FGHFGLDKDSG
+187 FGLDEDSG
-198 VLSLRAGSQ
+198 ALSLRAGSQ
-207 EGVYTLTVQVTDGDS
+207 EGVYTLTVQVTYGGGVS
-222 GPVEA
+222 VVA
-227 VVMVELSAAL
+227 VATVELSAAL
-237 MLANAP
+237 MMADAR
-243 LISVALGAAVSLHTF
+243 LIYVALGSTVSLHTF

-263 IGVKTYRL
+263 IGVKNYGV
-271 AGGQAGYTDYF
+271 AVGEESYF
-282 SVDAGSGVLSLKAGA
+282 SVDGGSGVLSLKAGA
-297 QEGVHIFAV
+297 QVGVHKLRV
-306 RAIDEG
+306 RATDEG
-312 GREDD
+312 RRE
-317 VLVTVRVSAMLSLAD
+317 VYAWATVRVSAMLSLAD
-332 APSLLGG
+332 ASIGG
-339 AVGQA
+339 AEGEA
-344 SELHTFA
+344 SYLHTFA
-351 ADGGIGART
+351 AQGGIGART
-360 YTLMAGEAAG
+360 YILMAGEAAG

-376 ESGVLSLLATAAA
+376 TSGTLSLLATAPA

-404 MAQALA
+404 VADALA
-410 TVDVRAL
+410 TVEVRAL
-417 YLASPMDTL
+417 YLANAAEVL
-426 YAIEGRTVSLHT
+426 YAIEGRAVSLHT
-438 FVAQSGVG
+438 FAAQGG
-446 DKTYILVADKEDYFT
+446 GGEKTYILVAGNEDYFT

-469 SVLATAPIEIY
+469 SVQAIALSGVY
-480 TLSVLVEDTVNNT
+480 TLSVQVENAVPKQ

-499 VEVRASVSL
+499 VEVRVPLSL
-508 AAVPP
+508 TAVPP
-513 LTVIIGRVVHT
+513 LTVILGRVAHT
-524 LVASGGIG
+524 LVANGGIG

-541 KDGFALDADNGVLS
+541 KDGFALDAASGVLS
-555 LHADAGLGRHTLTL
+555 LSVNAELGRHTLTF
-569 RVADERGND
+569 RVTDERNND
-578 AETVATVEV
+578 DETVATVAV
-587 SAVLS
+587 SAVLT
-592 LADAPPFTVIASLG
+592 LAAVPSFTVIASLG
-606 VSLHTFVAG
+606 MNLHTFVAG
-615 GGIGAPTYAIVSGND
+615 GGIGAPTYAIVSGNE
-630 KKGFILDAASGV
+630 KESFTLNAESGV

-653 YVLSVEVTDARGNTD
+653 YVLNIEVTDARGNTD

-694 AATLHMFSA
+694 AVTLHMFSA

-715 AGDERYFSVDVGS
+715 AGGENYFSVDAVS

-740 IYTLTVE
+740 IYTLKVE

-753 GSDAVA
+753 GSGPVA

-773 DAPLI
+773 DAPPI

-814 DANSGTLSL
+814 DAGSGTLSL
-823 LDAAQEGVYTLTVQ
+823 LEDAQEGVYTLTVQ
-837 AMDADSRKVDAA
+837 AMDADSRTVVAA

-861 DAPPFTVLAS
+861 DEPSFTVLAG

-896 EYFAVDADSGVLS
+896 EYFAVDAASGVLS

-919 TLSVRVEDADGN
+919 NLAVRVEDADGN
-931 VAAAA
+931 AAVAA

-964 HTFAAVQGAALI
+964 HTFAAVQGAVIL

-982 GNDGG
+982 GNDGE

-994 SGVLFVQNASV
+994 SGVLSVQNASV

-1036 TAVSLVVQTGIT
+1036 AAVSLVVQTGIT

-1133 LPLTLSLHTFAAYEG
+1133 LPLTLFLHTFVAYEG

-1154 TIIAG
+1154 TLADK
-1159 NGSGYF
+1159 SGYF
-1165 ALDADSGVL
+1165 AVDADSGVL

-1187 SLRVGVSDSLT
+1187 TLRVGVSDSLT

-1226 RLGNVWASADG
+1226 HFRNVWASADG
-1237 KNWFNLAATDFPRRS
+1237 KNWLNLAATGFPGRS

-1267 GSTNAYLGD
+1267 GSTSGYLGD

-1282 GRNWTIEANPAWGER
+1282 GRNWTVEANPTWGAR

-1332 WSVVTLAA
+1332 WSVETGTA
-1340 AWDAR
+1340 AWSAR
-1345 QAHQAVVHNGRMYV
+1345 QAHQAVVHNGRLYV
-1359 LGGGDLSNNP
+1359 LGGGNLVSGST
-1369 RFVRNDV
+1369 FVKNDV
-1376 WSSVDGKNWSFEGNA
+1376 WSSVDGKNWSFEGDA
-1391 DWPARARHQAV
+1391 DWPARAQHQAV
-1402 SHNGRIYVLGGSDL
+1402 SHNGRIYVLGGADL
-1416 SALKND
+1416 SDRYND
-1422 VWSWAGGGESWR
+1422 VWSWAGGERWR
-1434 LEKADNGDFWSRRR
+1434 MEQANNNDFWSERS
-1448 LFQAVSKDGLLYVL
+1448 LFQAVSKDGLLYVM
-1462 GGYDGGVKDDVWS
+1462 GGQDSGKKDDVWS
-1475 SADGQSWTK
+1475 SADGSSWTK
-1484 VADANWPARSSFQAV
+1484 VADANWSARSGFQAV

-1508 GASETTILTLHAGLE
+1508 GTSETTILTLHAGLD
-1523 IYTFSAQDGRAPYTY
+1523 IYPFSAQGGRAPYAY

-1544 EGFKIVNKDGTGVL
+1544 EGFNIDSGTGVL

-1581 SHAESIINIELRAF
+1581 SRAESIINIELRVF

-1605 LGRLSVAARLH
+1605 IGRLAVAVSLH
-1616 AFTATYGDG
+1616 AFTAAYGDG
-1625 AYTFNLMNHAGAFI
+1625 AYTFNLMNHAGDFI
-1639 LGEASGVLSV
+1639 LGEASGVFSV
-1649 RANADV
+1649 QANADV
-1655 GVYTVAVAVRDESS
+1655 GGYTVSVEVSDARS

-1677 VRLVKNGIFV
+1677 VRLAKNGIFV
-1687 LGGKA
+1687 LGG
-1692 SSLQND
+1692 SLDGEYLND
-1698 VWLSV
+1698 VWMSADGKNWLNLAATGLPGRAYHQAAVYQDKMYALGGSNGDLLGDAWSAGGGRNWTV
-1703 DSGWWKEANAAW
+1703 EANPAW
-1715 PARDAH
+1715 TARDRHQALAHQGRLYVIGGNDEDGIKNDVWSWAAGESSWMAVTVSVAWDARQDH
-1721 QAVVYKGRLW
+1721 QAVSHNGRIYVLGGYDSNNNSNKNDVWSSVDGKNWLFHGNADWSARARHQAVSHNGRLY
-1731 VMGGFSWQGGNKN
+1731 VMGGYYGTDRRNDVWSWAGGESWKMEKADNSDFWSKRDLFQAMSKDGLLYVVGGSGKN
-1744 DVWSSADGKSWSLL
+1744 DVWSSADGQKW
-1758 ETTGTW
+1758 TK
-1764 SGRTR
+1764 
-1769 HRSVAYKGRLYVTGG
+1769 VADAS
-1784 WDGGSLRKEVWS
+1784 WDG
-1796 WAPGEA
+1796 
-1802 NWTMTTPPWTARESH
+1802 REG
-1817 QVVVHNERL
+1817 L
-1826 YLLGGQAS
+1826 A
-1834 EGNDVRKNDV
+1834 
-1844 WSTTDGENWRFEGNA
+1844 
-1859 DWPIRSLHQAVS
+1859 AV
-1871 HQGRLYV
+1871 
-1878 MGGWRTKDSGSRYN
+1878 
-1892 DVWSSVDGK
+1892 
-1901 SWREEKANNSD
+1901 
-1912 YWLRRTEFQAVSRDG
+1912 
-1927 LLYVMGGTT
+1927 
-1936 ANNESGSAENG
+1936 
-1947 SNDVWTSADGKIW
+1947 I
-1960 SLAGNADW
+1960 
-1968 SVRESFQAVVFP
+1968 FP

-2055 DEDGGSAESIINIE
+2055 DEDGGRAESIINIE

-2096 TSTYGVGAYTFNLMN
+2096 TSTYGVGAYTFGLVNN
-2111 HAGDFILGEASGVLS
+2111 AGDFILGEASGVLS

-2286 NDGNGWTKRSGHQ
+2286 DDGNGWTKRSGHQ

-2374 GGDSGWTPVK
+2374 GGDSGWQEEK

-2422 WSSADGVSWDKVAD
+2422 WSSADGVSWEKVAD

-2462 IVATL
+2462 IVLTL

-2504 GDGVLSVANAQ
+2504 GDGVLSVVNGQ
-2515 VSAGSHQVTVR
+2515 LSAGSHQVTVR
-2526 VEDEDGGNAESIIN
+2526 VEDEDGGNAQSIIN

-2551 PPLFAIGRFAVAAS
+2551 PPLLAIGRLGVAVS
-2565 LHVFTESYR
+2565 LHAFTESYR

-2584 NNADDFIIGAE
+2584 NNADNFIIGAE

-2624 TAVATVRLAQ
+2624 TAVATVRLAK
-2634 NGVFMMGGS
+2634 NGIFMLGGHD
-2643 GSNYFKDV
+2643 GAYLKDV
-2651 WAAVDG
+2651 WAALDG

-2668 SGRRYHQAVGYKG
+2668 SERLYHQAVGYKG
-2681 RLYML
+2681 RLYVL
-2686 GGSINTNVL
+2686 GGYDGSSRI
-2695 KQIWSSADGK
+2695 KDMWSSADGK
-2705 NWQREADPAWANRH
+2705 TWSPEANPAWSKRQH
-2719 HFQAVAHQGRL
+2719 HQAVAHQGRL
-2730 YVLGGSGGSNRLNDV
+2730 YVLGGIDGTTRYNDV

-2756 AVTTA
+2756 EVTVA
-2761 VAWTARSGLQAVSH
+2761 AAWTARDGLQAVSH

-2780 VLGGNAGSYR
+2780 VLGGLDGTTRYD
-2790 NDVWSSV
+2790 DVWSSV

-2805 GNADWPS
+2805 GNAEWPI
-2812 RSRHQAVSHN
+2812 RAQHQAVSHN

-2828 GGTDGS
+2828 GGAGSSAAGS

-2847 WSMEKANNN
+2847 GWQEEKANNS
-2856 DFWSKRNYFKAL
+2856 DFWTKRNFFKAL
-2868 SYDGLLYV
+2868 SYDGLLYA
-2876 MGGYDGGNKNDVWSS
+2876 MGGIDSSGSRRNDVWSS

-2903 NWVGRYGHQ
+2903 NWSARQGHQ

-2927 TIALSL
+2927 TVALSL
-2933 KTGLDPEVYTFIAQG
+2933 KAGLDLEVYTFIAQG

-2957 PTESE
+2957 PTEPE

-2991 VRVEDDDG
+2991 VRVEDEDG

-3058 GETSGVL
+3058 GATSGVL
-3065 EAPANAAVG
+3065 EAQANAAVG
-3074 VYTVLVE
+3074 VYTVSV
-3081 ALDGRINRAT
+3081 AASDGRNQAT

-3107 GGNSGNF
+3107 GGNSGSF
-3114 NDVWASANGKNW
+3114 NDVWASADGKNW

-3146 GRLYVMGGAEGG
+3146 GRLYVMGGNDGS
-3158 ATGRKNDVWSS
+3158 RKKDVWSS

-3183 SAREQHQAVVH
+3183 LARDQHQAVVH

-3226 EVTGAAGWQ
+3226 EVTGAAGWS

-3253 GNTGSV
+3253 GNPGTV

-3264 SSVDGANWSLEG
+3264 SSVDGANWSFEG

-3303 SPRNDVW
+3303 NPRNDVW

-3326 DAFWSKRLAFQ
+3326 DAFWSKRLSFQ

-3351 DNNSTRFRDVWSSAD
+3351 NDSAIRFPDVWSSAD

-3382 GHQALVYPPSLAL
+3382 GHQAVVFPPSLAL

-3463 VEDEDGSRAESIINI
+3463 VEDEDGSRAESIINV
-3478 ELLSFVLADAPPLS
+3478 ELRSFVLADAPPLL
-3492 GIARLPVRLHTFT
+3492 GLGRLAAAARVHTFT
-3505 GQHGVG
+3505 GQHGIG
-3511 TYTYNLVNDEG
+3511 ASTYKLVDDEG
-3522 YFILGE
+3522 YFTLGE
-3528 ASGGLEARANVA
+3528 ASGVLEAQANVA
-3540 VGVYTVSVAARDGRN
+3540 VGVYTVAVEARDGRSN
-3555 NQATA
+3555 RATA
-3560 VATVQLAP
+3560 VATVRLAK
-3568 NGIFMLGGG
+3568 NGIFMMGGG
-3577 SFNDVWSS
+3577 SFDDVWAS
-3585 AGGKNW
+3585 ADGKNW

-3596 AGWTGRTYYQA
+3596 ADWTGRTYHQA

-3612 RLYVMGGSDGSSSYI
+3612 RLYVMGGYGGSNI
-3627 KDMWSSADGKTWSPE
+3627 KDMWSSADGITWSLE
-3642 AAPGW
+3642 ATPGW
-3647 SGRQQHQAVAHQ
+3647 TGRQLHQAVAHQ

-3667 LGGSRKNDVWS
+3667 DDGSSRQNDVWS

-3686 LVTGAAAWPARTGHQ
+3686 LNKENDDNGWEARSGHQ
-3701 AVSHNGRLYV
+3701 VVSHNGRLYV
-3711 LSGDDGSTRLNDVWS
+3711 LGGDDGSTRYNDVWS
-3726 SVDGKTWSL
+3726 SVDGATWSFEG
-3735 EATPAW
+3735 EAAW
-3741 SGRQLHQAVSH
+3741 PIRTLHQAVSH

-3784 VKANNSNFWSGR
+3784 VKASNGNFWSGR
-3796 YSFKALSRDGL
+3796 YSYKALSRDGL

-3814 VGSFRFQN
+3814 EGSFRFQN

-3832 WTKVTNANWPAR
+3832 WTKVANADWDAR

-3867 SLRAGRGLEIYT
+3867 SLRAGQGLEIYT
-3879 FSAQGGFGQYTY
+3879 FRAQGGFGQYTY
-3891 SLPEA
+3891 SLPPET
-3896 EGFNIVKNSN
+3896 EGFNIN
-3906 GDGVLSA
+3906 GGTGVLSA

-3921 VYQVVVRVED
+3921 VYQVTVQVED
-3931 EDGSRAESI
+3931 EDGSRAQSI

-3994 DTASGVLS
+3994 GAASGVLS
-4002 VTANAAVGVYTVSVE
+4002 VTANVALGVYTVSVE
-4017 VRDAGDNRATAVAT
+4017 VIDAGNNRATAVAT

-4041 LGGDDG
+4041 MGGDDG
-4047 GVRNDVWMAG
+4047 SLKNDVWMGG

-4062 WRSIS
+4062 WRAIT

-4096 GGTDDVWSSGDGVTW
+4096 SGTDDVWSSGDGVTW
-4111 SFEGHADWSARTLFQ
+4111 TFEGRADWSPRTLFQ

-4159 QQKTNPALPGRNY
+4159 QQKTNHPVPGRNY

-4199 SADGENW
+4199 SADGQNW

-4214 SARSNYQAVSHN
+4214 SARSRHQAVSHN

-4232 GGNDGSHKK
+4232 GGNDGSQKK

-4261 PSRSGF
+4261 PSRSSF

-4277 VMGGEGNG
+4277 VMGGDGG
-4285 TDDVWSSADGKS
+4285 GADVWSSADGKS
-4297 WTEMT
+4297 WTEVT
-4302 ADAGWTARKLF
+4302 AGAGWTARHLL

-4319 PNLALPGS
+4319 LNLALPGS

-4378 NAQVPSGAHQLTV
+4378 NDQVPSGAHQLTV

-4408 LRYFDLADASPL
+4408 LRYYDLADALPL
-4420 FAIAGL
+4420 FAIADL
-4426 AESVRLHAFTAVY
+4426 AELVRLHAFTAVY
-4439 GVGESTYELVGD
+4439 GDGASTYELVGD

-4520 VDGEVWR
+4520 VDGEIWR

-4547 GRLYIL
+4547 GRLYVL

-4589 VSYNG
+4589 VSYKG
-4594 RLYVLGGQVSGGKT
+4594 RLYVLGGQVSDGKT

-4625 NDTTGWTARDRHQ
+4625 NNAIGWTARDRHQ
-4638 VVVHNSRIWLMGGQD
+4638 VVVHLGRIWLMGGQD
-4653 SDGGTN
+4653 SDGSLN

-4665 DGISWISERNA
+4665 DGSSWRSERNA
-4676 AWDARYFHQMVSH
+4676 DWDARYFHQVVLH

-4707 VKNDVWSS
+4707 VKSDVWSS
-4715 PNGVSWRLE
+4715 ANGVRWRLE
-4724 KADNDDF
+4724 KEDNDDF
-4731 WSKRFRHQSLSRDGL
+4731 WSKRYRHQSLSRDGL
-4746 LYVLGGEGSGGRTK
+4746 LYVLGGQDSGSSNSGRKK
-4760 DVWSSADGR
+4760 DVWSSADGQ

-4782 MFHQAVVFPPD
+4782 LFHQAVVFPPD